1 MYRWW
6 RVFVRM
12 SSMNIM
18 IVLSGTRS
26 TIALLANSSVRLS
39 DEPMPHGSKLSSLG
53 TRGKASIL
61 FSPRSRKM
69 CRTKRIARTHTQ
81 RSSTMSSRWS
91 PSSLVALARKVASI
105 CENTRGRRVRETQR
119 EVVCVALQLCRAT
132 MLELSMYLMISVQ
145 TSLKGSLCALGCE
158 AMDVEFGEH
167 ALERG

>member
-1 MYRWW
+1 
-6 RVFVRM
+6 
-12 SSMNIM
+12 
-18 IVLSGTRS
+18 
-26 TIALLANSSVRLS
+26 
-39 DEPMPHGSKLSSLG
+39 
-53 TRGKASIL
+53 
-61 FSPRSRKM
+61 
-69 CRTKRIARTHTQ
+69 
-81 RSSTMSSRWS
+81 MSSRWS